1 MNLSK
6 MTFIKLTLNS
16 FTYICNIKKSFMN
29 AFKKRVALSDYPKLT
44 TFLFKWLGIAIG
56 SGILVGSA
64 SALLLVSL
72 FWATDTRE
80 ANKWIIWLLPIGGL
94 AVGLMYHYWG
104 KSVVK
109 GNNQLIDE
117 LHSPKDIIPF
127 KMAPLIYIGTVIT
140 HLFGGSAGREGTAVQ
155 MGGAIVDQISK
166 VFNFSKSDR
175 KILIVMGI
183 SAGFASVFGTPL
195 AGAIFALEV
204 MVIGR
209 MRYDAILPSFLAAIV
224 ADYTC
229 TAWGVPHTH
238 YHIDLVPEMSGLG
251 FITAII
257 SGVIFGV
264 VSTYFSKGIHIFQ
277 DLAAKI
283 KYAPLR
289 PFYGGII
296 IAVCVFLMG
305 TTKYIGLGVPTI
317 VEAFEVPL
325 PYYDFAIK
333 ILLTTFTIGVGY
345 KGGEVTPL
353 FFIGA
358 TLGNA
363 LALFLPLP
371 MALLAGMGFV
381 AVFSGATNTPIACTI
396 MGIELFGIEAG
407 VFIAIACVTA
417 YLFSGNNGIYSSQII
432 GSAKSDSLQNTEGK
446 SLKEI

>member
-1 MNLSK
+1 
-6 MTFIKLTLNS
+6 
-16 FTYICNIKKSFMN
+16 MN
-29 AFKKRVALSDYPKLT
+29 AFKKRVAISDYPKLT
-44 TFLFKWLGIAIG
+44 KFLFKWLGIAVG

-94 AVGLMYHYWG
+94 IVGLMYHYWG

-117 LHSPKDIIPF
+117 LHKPKDIIPF

-155 MGGAIVDQISK
+155 MGGAIVDQLSK

-209 MRYDAILPSFLAAIV
+209 MRYDAILPSFLAAVV
-224 ADYTC
+224 ADFTC
-229 TAWGVPHTH
+229 SAWGVPHTH
-238 YHIDLVPEMSGLG
+238 YHIDLVPAMSGLG

-257 SGVIFGV
+257 SGIIFGV

-277 DLAAKI
+277 NLAAKI

-289 PFYGGII
+289 PFFGGII

-305 TTKYIGLGVPTI
+305 TTKYIGLGIPTI
-317 VEAFEVPL
+317 VEAFEAPL

-432 GSAKSDSLQNTEGK
+432 GSAKSDELQTTEGK
-446 SLKEI
+446 SLKEF